1 MTEGLINNAL
11 NPRYVFASPVFR
23 DEIGPSGQLDA
34 ARIADHVDRAIQG
47 WYALAGER
55 ECGDALDPRQMLRET
70 NVEILTPVTGPVVM
84 RVDVWVEDI
93 DSVSC
98 TYGFLCSSENGMTPY
113 ARGERTM
120 MHIDPKSNRPQPWSK
135 SFVASH
141 NALLKDLH
149 AFS

>member
-1 MTEGLINNAL
+1 MTEGLINDAL
-11 NPRYVFASPVFR
+11 NPRFVFASPVFR
-23 DEIGPSGQLDA
+23 DEIGPSGQLDS
-34 ARIADHVDRAIQG
+34 ARFADHVDRAIQS
-47 WYALAGER
+47 WYALAGEQKCR
-55 ECGDALDPRQMLRET
+55 EALDPRQLLRDT
-70 NVEILTPVTGPVVM
+70 TVEILTPLTGPAVM

-98 TYGFLCSSENGMTPY
+98 TYGFFCSSENGATPY

-120 MHIDPKSNRPQPWSK
+120 MHIDPKSNRPEPWSK
-135 SFVASH
+135 AFVTSH